1 MGKNKK
7 AFTLIELLVA
17 VLIIGILSA
26 IALPQ
31 YQKAVEKARFSQALT
46 LLSSMA
52 EAAEIYLMTNGEW
65 PQKLGDL
72 SISLPADYTQNTKAF
87 LTNATIDSLAND
99 DWSVEID
106 VGVNRNQKALVITRL
121 TGLYRGCFFR
131 YVYSDRDYLQRA
143 IMCGELKGAHLTSYK
158 FNQTQGSCCEKLFH
172 GTYTG
177 GEDVSNYSL
186 P

>member
-1 MGKNKK
+1 MKNYKQ
-7 AFTLIELLVA
+7 AFTLIELLVV

-26 IALPQ
+26 VALPQ
-31 YQKAVEKARFSQALT
+31 YQKAVEKTKFTQALT
-46 LLSSMA
+46 LLNSLA
-52 EAAEIYLMTNGEW
+52 QAAEVYLITNGEW
-65 PQKLGDL
+65 PQKLTDL
-72 SISLPADYTQNTKAF
+72 DVQLPADYNKKTQAF
-87 LTNATIDSLAND
+87 LNNATVDALAND
-99 DWSVEID
+99 EWSVEID
-106 VGVNRNQKALVITRL
+106 VGANRNQKALVITRL

-177 GEDVSNYSL
+177 GQDVSQYSL